1 MALRYHVDELPP
13 VGRTRLSKEL
23 SHHLTVVLRMR
34 EGSEFA
40 LFDGRGGE
48 ALARIVQASR
58 TALVE
63 ITSAIQHVAPRDATI
78 ELAFSRPPEARL
90 AQVFEHATEL
100 GVRRFRPVVFERSK
114 RAAHANVARWTR
126 IVSAAAGQC
135 GALFVPTIDEPVPF
149 SALALE
155 ADGGPSPVLVA
166 ERDDAWPGRS
176 VYAREL
182 GAHVG
187 TAASVLIVVGPE
199 AGFTDAEREA
209 LIHADTIAVAV
220 GPYVLRVETAAL
232 AVAALVRAFTS
243 GTKERNA

>member
-13 VGRTRLSKEL
+13 VGRSRLSKEL

-34 EGSEFA
+34 QGAEFA

-48 ALARIVQASR
+48 AKGHVLEVAR

-63 ITSAIQHVAPRDATI
+63 ITSRERHEAPLEASI

-114 RAAHANVARWTR
+114 RAANANIGRWTR
-126 IVSAAAGQC
+126 IVTAAAGQC
-135 GALFVPTIDEPVPF
+135 GALFVPTIDEPVAF
-149 SALALE
+149 SELALE
-155 ADGGPSPVLVA
+155 ADGERRPILVA
-166 ERDDAWPGRS
+166 ERADAWPGRS
-176 VYAREL
+176 VSARAL
-182 GAHVG
+182 GTHVE
-187 TAASVLIVVGPE
+187 TAASILIVVGPE
-199 AGFTDAEREA
+199 AGFTDDERES
-209 LIHADTIAVAV
+209 LVHAGATAVAV

-243 GTKERNA
+243 